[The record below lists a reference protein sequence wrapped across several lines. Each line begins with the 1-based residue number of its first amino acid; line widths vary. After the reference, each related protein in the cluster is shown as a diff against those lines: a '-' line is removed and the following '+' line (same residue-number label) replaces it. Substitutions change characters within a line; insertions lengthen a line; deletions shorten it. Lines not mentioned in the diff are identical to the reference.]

1 MLDVA
6 QWSQLLGTGL
16 DIYGNL
22 ESGKGAAS
30 EGARRKVE
38 AQFAKQQ
45 ADEDSIAVFASAQR
59 DAFEENRKAELVSSR
74 ALAVAAASGGGA
86 SDPSV
91 VNMISQIKGE
101 GVYRAGIALYDGEA
115 KARKLRIQ
123 GQAYALEGDN
133 AVVSGLN
140 RQQAYRVKALGSTAK
155 GVASLYSRYGMKGPS
170 GDSGLLD

>member
-6 QWSQLLGTGL
+6 QWAQLLGTGL

-22 ESGKGAAS
+22 ESGRGAAS

-45 ADEDSIAVFASAQR
+45 AEEDAIAVFASAQR
-59 DAFEENRKAELVSSR
+59 DAFEENRKAELVQSR
-74 ALAVAAASGGGA
+74 ALAVAAASGGA

-91 VNMISQIKGE
+91 VKMIAQIHGE
-101 GVYRAGIALYDGEA
+101 GVYRAGVALYDGEA

-123 GQAYALEGDN
+123 GAAFALEGDN

-140 RQQAYRVKALGSTAK
+140 RQQAYRVRALGSTAK
-155 GVASLYSRYGMKGPS
+155 GVASLYTRFGMNGPS